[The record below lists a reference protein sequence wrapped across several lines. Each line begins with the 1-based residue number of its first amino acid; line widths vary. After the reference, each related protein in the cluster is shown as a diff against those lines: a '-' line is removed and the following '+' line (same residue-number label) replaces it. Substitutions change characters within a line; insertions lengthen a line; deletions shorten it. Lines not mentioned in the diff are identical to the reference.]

1 MTTFF
6 SREPEN
12 TRRFAEIF
20 RKKFLK
26 NRRRKKAL
34 VVALQGNLG
43 AGKTTFIQALAKN
56 LGLKRR
62 ITSPSFLIIKSYSL
76 KKNVF
81 KKFFHLDAYR
91 LKKISELTGLDFI
104 KIISRPENLVLIEWA
119 ENVKKILPPDAL
131 WLKFKL
137 GKKENE
143 RVITVL

>member
-1 MTTFF
+1 MTIFF
-6 SREPEN
+6 SHEPEN

-34 VVALQGNLG
+34 VVALRGNLG
-43 AGKTTFIQALAKN
+43 AGKTIFIQALAKN

-76 KKNVF
+76 KKSIF

-119 ENVKKILPPDAL
+119 ENVKRILPPDAL

-143 RVITVL
+143 RIITVL